1 MIKISWDAGHGK
13 NTPGKRCPDN
23 SMHEWEF
30 NSKVVEYSMKELA
43 FYDKVAQLRVDDPSG
58 KTDVPLTTRTNQV
71 NNWGSNLH
79 ISVHANAF
87 GSTWN
92 DAHGIETEVYTTIKQ
107 NSETYAIAKAV
118 QASLIKATGLT
129 NRGVK
134 KQDLHMVRETHM
146 PAILIEHPF
155 MTNKKEAALLKSDD
169 FRKKCAT
176 AIVKALV
183 EHYKLKKTSSV
194 AAEKPKEEKTKKD
207 DGTLHKVQ
215 VGAFSIK
222 ENADKLAAELK
233 KKGYEAIVV
242 KA

>member
-1 MIKISWDAGHGK
+1 VDLLKISLDAGHGL

-30 NSKVVEYSMKELA
+30 NSKVVEYIIKELSHYA
-43 FYDKVAQLRVDDPSG
+43 GVATLRVDDPTG

-92 DAHGIETEVYTTIKQ
+92 DAHGIETEVYTTIKE

-118 QASLIKATGLT
+118 QTSLIKATGLT

-169 FRKKCAT
+169 FRKKCAL

-183 EHYKLKKTSSV
+183 GYYKLKKTSSTPV
-194 AAEKPKEEKTKKD
+194 SKPVQSEKND
-207 DGTLHKVQ
+207 ALHKVQ
-215 VGAFSIK
+215 LGAFK
-222 ENADKLAAELK
+222 DPNNAKKLQAELK
-233 KKGYEAIVV
+233 KKGYDAIIV